1 MLGKTTK
8 VVRSKSS
15 TRLAA
20 LVAVSVLLVACGSDG
35 STANDSNGGETTNG
49 NTESTDANTESTDAN
64 TENTDANTD
73 SSAGGDSTSAE
84 TPAEGDPVQGGTL
97 RVAHPTAPTT
107 LDPAAGN
114 SGYDHIYLYPMFD
127 TLVNFVPETLEALPG
142 LASSWEFTDETTLV
156 LNLNEGVS
164 FHDGTA
170 FNAEAVKANLERSKT
185 WEKSNIAGDLINV
198 DTVDVVDEYTVQIN
212 LTQPDTALPLILSDR
227 AGMMVSPT
235 AFNTDPDGF
244 GQNPVGTGP
253 FQFDEWLTG
262 ESVTVKRNDNYWGD
276 PAHLDSIVFS
286 IIIDRDTAINAVLSG
301 QQDFTFNVDP
311 TQLARVENE
320 DGIVNNQSAGLF
332 HYEFYTN
339 NGRPPFDDV
348 RVRQAMNY
356 AIDRD
361 SYLQATQFGTGEVA
375 WHPIPSA
382 HWAFPADQV
391 PTYGYTPEKARELLS
406 EAGYADGLTI
416 EVVGWTADPDVR
428 RAEVLQQ
435 QLADVGVTM
444 NITATEV
451 PQATAAFF
459 NDKNYDAYLAA
470 WTGRPDPSLTYSLL
484 FGMGGY
490 FNAAAYEAP
499 GLEAA
504 LQKTRAVSDQG
515 ERTEAFGEA
524 SRIIADEALYVPLAY
539 PPDFAVYRD
548 TVQGYVP
555 NLLAKPKFAYI

>member
-1 MLGKTTK
+1 MLGKTTTI
-8 VVRSKSS
+8 VR
-15 TRLAA
+15 RRNGALLAA
-20 LVAVSVLLVACGSDG
+20 AFSFAILLAACGSDG
-35 STANDSNGGETTNG
+35 SAAD
-49 NTESTDANTESTDAN
+49 DASGDDAT
-64 TENTDANTD
+64 TENTDGA
-73 SSAGGDSTSAE
+73 AGEDSTS
-84 TPAEGDPVQGGTL
+84 TDPAAAGDPVQGGTL

-107 LDPAAGN
+107 LDPASGN

-142 LASSWEFTDETTLV
+142 LATSWEFTDDTTLV

-164 FHDGTA
+164 FHDGTP
-170 FNAEAVKANLERSKT
+170 FNAEAVKANLERSKN
-185 WEKSNIAGDLINV
+185 WENSNIAGDLVNV

-235 AFNTDPDGF
+235 AFDADPDGF

-253 FQFDEWLTG
+253 FKFSEWLTG
-262 ESVTVKRNDNYWGD
+262 ESVTVERNDEYWGD
-276 PAHLDSIVFS
+276 VAYLDSIVFS

-311 TQLARVENE
+311 SQLSRVENE
-320 DGIVNNQSAGLF
+320 DGIVTDQSAGLF

-348 RVRQAMNY
+348 RVRQALNY

-361 SYLQATQFGTGEVA
+361 AYLQATQFGTGEVA

-391 PTYGYTPEKARELLS
+391 PTYAYDPEKARELLA

-435 QLADVGVTM
+435 QLADVGITM

-484 FGMGGY
+484 FGKDGY

-504 LQKTRAVSDQG
+504 LQETRAVSDQG
-515 ERTEAFGEA
+515 ERTAAFGEA
-524 SRIIADEALYVPLAY
+524 STIIADEALYTPLAY
-539 PPDFAVYRD
+539 PPDFSVYRD
-548 TVQGYVP
+548 SVQGYVP
-555 NLLAKPKFAYI
+555 NLLSKPKFAYTWLTE